1 MKMFNLT
8 EEEMS
13 NFVVKIIRELAR
25 QKGYILV
32 KQPPSEAVQAVKD
45 SQVASMRERIAE
57 RRRKLISDSD
67 K

>member
-32 KQPPSEAVQAVKD
+32 KQPPSEAVQAIKD
-45 SQVASMRERIAE
+45 DQEVA
-57 RRRKLISDSD
+57 RRKRLADLRKKLVSS
-67 K
+67 KNN

>member
-1 MKMFNLT
+1 MFNLT

-45 SQVASMRERIAE
+45 SQIADMRQRIAE
-57 RRRKLISDSD
+57 RRRKLSSDSN

>member
-32 KQPPSEAVQAVKD
+32 KQPPSEAVQAV
-45 SQVASMRERIAE
+45 
-57 RRRKLISDSD
+57 
-67 K
+67 

>member
-1 MKMFNLT
+1 MFNLT

-13 NFVVKIIRELAR
+13 NFVVIRELAR

-57 RRRKLISDSD
+57 RRRKLTSDSN